1 MKWNWGT
8 KIALFYITFVI
19 FTLIMVVMAFQEDY
33 ELVTEDYY
41 EQEIKYQGKIDSKE
55 RTKALESELMVT
67 IDANELNILFPQ
79 REVNLSASILCFRPS
94 DESKDFKVEFK
105 EFTNKVSLPLN
116 KFSKGKYLFKIDW
129 IANSKSYYSEQIV
142 IIP

>member
-19 FTLIMVVMAFQEDY
+19 FTLVMVVMAFQEDY

-41 EQEIKYQGKIDSKE
+41 EQEIKYQGKIDSKQ
-55 RTKALESELMVT
+55 RTKALENKLSVN

-79 REVNLSASILCFRPS
+79 KEVSLSANILCFRPS
-94 DESKDFKVEFK
+94 DESKDLRIEFK
-105 EFTNKVSLPLN
+105 EFTNRVSIPLN

-129 IANSKSYYSEQIV
+129 IANNKSFYSEEIV

>member
-8 KIALFYITFVI
+8 KIALFYITFVT
-19 FTLIMVVMAFQEDY
+19 FTLVMVVMAFQEDY

-55 RTKALESELMVT
+55 RTKALENKLEVN

-79 REVNLSASILCFRPS
+79 KDISLSANILCFRPS
-94 DESKDFKVEFK
+94 DESKDFSLEYK

-129 IANSKSYYSEQIV
+129 IANNKSFYSEEIV